1 MSEMDRVTAPSVA
14 VGMVIIPTWRY
25 VRRDGV
31 VDADGMM
38 LTHPVD
44 VFLVMTDGQLVPVAY
59 EPGRGTVY
67 LEEEPEVVL
76 LQTTAARVPAE
87 GTV

>member
-1 MSEMDRVTAPSVA
+1 MSETVTELTV

-31 VDADGMM
+31 VDAGGMT

-44 VFLVMTDGQLVPVAY
+44 AFLVTADGRLLPVAY

-67 LEEEPEVVL
+67 LEEEPGVTL
-76 LQTTAARVPAE
+76 LQTGAARVPAD
-87 GTV
+87 GSV